1 MPSYTKPEK
10 RFLDSVATEA
20 LIRRIGALKKDI
32 DDKLAAKAA
41 STHDHDYTVN
51 GKEVKSNPELT
62 GADVELGT
70 FELSDKLNEELMP
83 EATDTVSV
91 ALGKAFKAIL
101 DNEDVT
107 ADALANLQTQ
117 IEGKASTSHTH
128 TTTQV
133 TGLDDKIGELE
144 TSIAG
149 KANTSHTHTSA
160 NITDLSDLLDGK
172 ANATHTHAIDD
183 VTGLQ
188 ALLGT
193 LATKEEL
200 KSGLS
205 DLDLTIFRIVTVLPE
220 SDIKED
226 KIYLVPST
234 ETEEQNVYNEFA
246 YIDGKWEKMGSIA
259 TKIDLSGYLTKTEA
273 SNAYA
278 PKSHTHTIA
287 QVTGLQDELDAKAE
301 AVHTHTTTQ
310 VTGLDDKIGELETSI
325 AGKANTSH
333 THTIADVT
341 GLQDELDGKAA
352 SDHNHDYT
360 INGKA
365 VSSNPEL
372 AGADVELGTFELSD
386 KLNEELMPE
395 ATDTISVALGKA
407 FKAILDNEDVTADA
421 LANLQT
427 QIEGKANTSHTHTIA
442 DVTGL
447 QDELDEKAASAALI
461 ALNKVLGVSGT
472 NSAMPDLSGTQYLS
486 GLTNFVDI
494 AKKLDESIY
503 KFTDGGTITQAAN
516 ASATPEV
523 PSANRTADYI
533 TLDYKYSATTT
544 RTIPE
549 LVNLGFFADRNNK
562 IQYLLI
568 TNTGNSS
575 AVLNITPGTG
585 YSCNFATLTINAG
598 YAVELSVYK
607 NTVIASD
614 GFLKR

>member
-1 MPSYTKPEK
+1 M
-10 RFLDSVATEA
+10 
-20 LIRRIGALKKDI
+20 
-32 DDKLAAKAA
+32 
-41 STHDHDYTVN
+41 
-51 GKEVKSNPELT
+51 
-62 GADVELGT
+62 
-70 FELSDKLNEELMP
+70 
-83 EATDTVSV
+83 
-91 ALGKAFKAIL
+91 
-101 DNEDVT
+101 
-107 ADALANLQTQ
+107 
-117 IEGKASTSHTH
+117 
-128 TTTQV
+128 
-133 TGLDDKIGELE
+133 
-144 TSIAG
+144 
-149 KANTSHTHTSA
+149 
-160 NITDLSDLLDGK
+160 
-172 ANATHTHAIDD
+172 
-183 VTGLQ
+183 
-188 ALLGT
+188 
-193 LATKEEL
+193 
-200 KSGLS
+200 
-205 DLDLTIFRIVTVLPE
+205 
-220 SDIKED
+220 
-226 KIYLVPST
+226 
-234 ETEEQNVYNEFA
+234 
-246 YIDGKWEKMGSIA
+246 
-259 TKIDLSGYLTKTEA
+259 
-273 SNAYA
+273 
-278 PKSHTHTIA
+278 
-287 QVTGLQDELDAKAE
+287 QDELDEKATTE
-301 AVHTHTTTQ
+301 ALTS
-310 VTGLDDKIGELETSI
+310 GL
-325 AGKANTSH
+325 AGKADTSH

-365 VSSNPEL
+365 VSSNPVL
-372 AGADVELGTFELSD
+372 AGTDIQIGTFNLSTAEND
-386 KLNEELMPE
+386 DLMPVS
-395 ATDTISVALGKA
+395 TDTVTGVLGKV
-407 FKAILDNEDVTADA
+407 FKAILDNEEV
-421 LANLQT
+421 
-427 QIEGKANTSHTHTIA
+427 
-442 DVTGL
+442 
-447 QDELDEKAASAALI
+447 ASAALI